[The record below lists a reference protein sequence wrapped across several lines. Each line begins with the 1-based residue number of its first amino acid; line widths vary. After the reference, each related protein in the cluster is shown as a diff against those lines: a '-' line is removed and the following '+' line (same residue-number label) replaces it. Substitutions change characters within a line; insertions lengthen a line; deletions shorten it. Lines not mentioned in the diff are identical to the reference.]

1 MKTSKLILITFVGL
15 IFSIMTVTLDLHEKE
30 HLLPIEELP
39 TAVKS
44 CLHKYFPN
52 KDVAYSKMKDEFIKT
67 TYEMGKNNYYGNEF
81 YTDGVVTDFDY

>member
-1 MKTSKLILITFVGL
+1 MKTSKLHLIKFVEMIL
-15 IFSIMTVTLDLHEKE
+15 SIMTVTINLHEQG